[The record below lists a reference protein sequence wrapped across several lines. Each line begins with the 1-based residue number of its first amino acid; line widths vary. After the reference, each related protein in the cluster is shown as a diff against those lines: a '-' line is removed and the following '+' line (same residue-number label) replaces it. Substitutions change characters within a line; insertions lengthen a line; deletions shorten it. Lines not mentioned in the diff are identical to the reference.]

1 VIVGQVVTE
10 DASEYERKCQ
20 RVDAAHF
27 EIELDRADVV
37 HVYTGRT
44 LPRIEKPFVANIGST
59 RRRFSFRRVPRPAFV
74 VTPFNVG
81 EAVEERYFLVAGG
94 QWPVAGV
101 DEVAGGQ
108 WPVAGSLT
116 LATSHRLPA
125 TGSRL
130 PATGSRPP
138 ATIGS
143 YARPSIKSMIDRT
156 MHRIDRFRDDVEW
169 RLFSHPPAPEE
180 IAELGA
186 WVDPAVE
193 EDDYDG
199 FVAEALVV
207 GVNVVAAATPI
218 NVQRLEKGRS
228 GFLTPPN
235 DPNEMT
241 HAILT
246 ALFKPEVA
254 RARSDAARQTVG
266 KFRAGQRVRSLTR
279 IYESIVR

>member
-1 VIVGQVVTE
+1 MIVGQVVTV

-27 EIELDRADVV
+27 EVDLARADVV

-44 LPRIEKPFVANIGST
+44 LPRVDKPFVANIGST
-59 RRRFSFRRVPRPAFV
+59 RRRFSFRREGQPAFV
-74 VTPFNVG
+74 VTPFNVP
-81 EAVEERYFLVAGG
+81 EAVEERYFSVAGG
-94 QWPVAGV
+94 QR
-101 DEVAGGQ
+101 
-108 WPVAGSLT
+108 PVAGSV
-116 LATSHRLPA
+116 
-125 TGSRL
+125 
-130 PATGSRPP
+130 
-138 ATIGS
+138 IGS
-143 YARPSIKSMIDRT
+143 YARPSLKSIVEQT
-156 MHRIDRFRDDVEW
+156 MHRIDRFREDVEW
-169 RLFSHPPAPEE
+169 RWFSHVPAPEE

-199 FVAEALVV
+199 FVAEALAV

-218 NVQRLEKGRS
+218 NVQRLEKGRT
-228 GFLTPPN
+228 GFLVPPN

-266 KFRAGQRVRSLTR
+266 KFRAGQRIRALTR
-279 IYESIVR
+279 IYEDIVHKT

>member
-1 VIVGQVVTE
+1 MIVGQVETG

-20 RVDAAHF
+20 RIDAAHF
-27 EIELDRADVV
+27 EVDPAHADVV

-44 LPRIEKPFVANIGST
+44 LPRIDKPFVANVGAT
-59 RRRFSFRRVPRPAFV
+59 RRRFSFRREGQPAFV
-74 VTPFNVG
+74 VTPFNVA

-94 QWPVAGV
+94 QRPAAGWV
-101 DEVAGGQ
+101 
-108 WPVAGSLT
+108 
-116 LATSHRLPA
+116 
-125 TGSRL
+125 
-130 PATGSRPP
+130 
-138 ATIGS
+138 IGS
-143 YARPSIKSMIDRT
+143 YARPSVKSFVEQT

-193 EDDYDG
+193 EGDYDG

-218 NVQRLEKGRS
+218 NVQRLEKGRT
-228 GFLTPPN
+228 GFLVPPN

-266 KFRAGQRVRSLTR
+266 KFRAGQRIRALTR
-279 IYESIVR
+279 IYEDIVRKT

>member
-1 VIVGQVVTE
+1 VIVGQVVTA

-27 EIELDRADVV
+27 EVDLARADVV

-44 LPRIEKPFVANIGST
+44 LPPIDKPFVANIEST
-59 RRRFSFRRVPRPAFV
+59 RRRFSFRREGKPAFV
-74 VTPFNVG
+74 VTPFNVA
-81 EAVEERYFLVAGG
+81 EAVEERYFATTAAAGG
-94 QWPVAGV
+94 
-101 DEVAGGQ
+101 
-108 WPVAGSLT
+108 T
-116 LATSHRLPA
+116 R
-125 TGSRL
+125 
-130 PATGSRPP
+130 
-138 ATIGS
+138 IGS
-143 YARPSIKSMIDRT
+143 YARPSIKSLVEQT

-169 RLFSHPPAPEE
+169 RWFSHVPAPEE
-180 IAELGA
+180 IAELGG
-186 WVDPAVE
+186 WVDPAIE

-218 NVQRLEKGRS
+218 NVQRLEKGRT
-228 GFLTPPN
+228 GLLVPPN

-254 RARSDAARQTVG
+254 RERSDAARQTVG
-266 KFRAGQRVRSLTR
+266 KFRAGQRIRSLTR

>member
-1 VIVGQVVTE
+1 MIVGQVVTE

-20 RVDAAHF
+20 RVDTAHF
-27 EIELDRADVV
+27 EVDLARADVV

-44 LPRIEKPFVANIGST
+44 LPPIDKPFVANIGST
-59 RRRFSFRRVPRPAFV
+59 GRRFSFRRVSQPAFV
-74 VTPFNVG
+74 VTPFTVQ
-81 EAVEERYFLVAGG
+81 EAVEELYFSVAGS
-94 QWPVAGV
+94 QLPVAG
-101 DEVAGGQ
+101 
-108 WPVAGSLT
+108 L
-116 LATSHRLPA
+116 
-125 TGSRL
+125 
-130 PATGSRPP
+130 
-138 ATIGS
+138 IGS
-143 YARPSIKSMIDRT
+143 YDRPSVKTLIEQT

-169 RLFSHPPAPEE
+169 RLFSHVPAPEE

-218 NVQRLEKGRS
+218 NVQRLEKGRT
-228 GFLTPPN
+228 GFLVPRN

-266 KFRAGQRVRSLTR
+266 KYRAGGRIRALTR
-279 IYESIVR
+279 IYESIGPRT

>member
-20 RVDAAHF
+20 RIDAAHF
-27 EIELDRADVV
+27 EVDLARADVV

-44 LPRIEKPFVANIGST
+44 LPKIDKPFVANIAST
-59 RRRFSFRRVPRPAFV
+59 RRRFSFRRESQPAFV

-81 EAVEERYFLVAGG
+81 EAVEERYFDAAVILSREDGEGA
-94 QWPVAGV
+94 PSIAP
-101 DEVAGGQ
+101 ERSFA
-108 WPVAGSLT
+108 ALRGS
-116 LATSHRLPA
+116 AA
-125 TGSRL
+125 
-130 PATGSRPP
+130 PP
-138 ATIGS
+138 AQDDRRSIGS
-143 YARPSIKSMIDRT
+143 FARPSTKNFIEQT

-169 RLFSHPPAPEE
+169 RLFSHVPAPEE

-193 EDDYDG
+193 EGDYDG

-207 GVNVVAAATPI
+207 GVNVVASDTPI

-228 GFLTPPN
+228 GFLVPRN

-266 KFRAGQRVRSLTR
+266 KYRATQRIRALTR
-279 IYESIVR
+279 IYESIVPRP

>member
-1 VIVGQVVTE
+1 MIVGQVVTE

-27 EIELDRADVV
+27 EVDLARAEVV

-44 LPRIEKPFVANIGST
+44 LPPIDRPFVANIAPT
-59 RRRFSFRRVPRPAFV
+59 RRRFSFRREGQPAVV
-74 VTPFNVG
+74 VTPFNVQ
-81 EAVEERYFLVAGG
+81 EAVEERYF
-94 QWPVAGV
+94 
-101 DEVAGGQ
+101 D
-108 WPVAGSLT
+108 GSFAAL
-116 LATSHRLPA
+116 R
-125 TGSRL
+125 GS
-130 PATGSRPP
+130 AAPP
-138 ATIGS
+138 AQDDRRYRIGS
-143 YARPSIKSMIDRT
+143 FARPSLKPLIEQT

-180 IAELGA
+180 VAELGA
-186 WVDPAVE
+186 WVDPAVG

-218 NVQRLEKGRS
+218 NELRLEKGRT
-228 GFLTPPN
+228 GFLVPPN

-266 KFRAGQRVRSLTR
+266 KFRAGQRIRALTR
-279 IYESIVR
+279 IYESIAS

>member
-1 VIVGQVVTE
+1 VIVGQVVTT
-10 DASEYERKCQ
+10 DASEYERTCQ

-27 EIELDRADVV
+27 EVDPARADVV

-44 LPRIEKPFVANIGST
+44 LPQIDKPFVANIGST
-59 RRRFSFRRVPRPAFV
+59 RRRFSFRREGQPAFV
-74 VTPFNVG
+74 VTPFNVA
-81 EAVEERYFLVAGG
+81 EAVEERYFS
-94 QWPVAGV
+94 
-101 DEVAGGQ
+101 
-108 WPVAGSLT
+108 VAGSV
-116 LATSHRLPA
+116 A
-125 TGSRL
+125 GSV
-130 PATGSRPP
+130 
-138 ATIGS
+138 IGS
-143 YARPSIKSMIDRT
+143 YARLSVKPFVEQT
-156 MHRIDRFRDDVEW
+156 MHRIDRFRDDIEW
-169 RLFSHPPAPEE
+169 RWFSHVPAPEE

-186 WVDPAVE
+186 WVDPAIE

-218 NVQRLEKGRS
+218 NVQRLEKGRT
-228 GFLTPPN
+228 GFLVPPN

-266 KFRAGQRVRSLTR
+266 KFRAGQRIRSLTR
-279 IYESIVR
+279 IYESIVPKT

>member
-1 VIVGQVVTE
+1 MTA

-27 EIELDRADVV
+27 EVDLARADVV

-44 LPRIEKPFVANIGST
+44 LPTIDKPFVANIEST
-59 RRRFSFRRVPRPAFV
+59 RRRFSFRREGKPASV
-74 VTPFNVG
+74 ITPFNVP
-81 EAVEERYFLVAGG
+81 EAVEERYFATTAAGG
-94 QWPVAGV
+94 G
-101 DEVAGGQ
+101 
-108 WPVAGSLT
+108 T
-116 LATSHRLPA
+116 R
-125 TGSRL
+125 
-130 PATGSRPP
+130 
-138 ATIGS
+138 IGS
-143 YARPSIKSMIDRT
+143 YARPSIKSLVEQT
-156 MHRIDRFRDDVEW
+156 MHRIDRFRDDIEW
-169 RLFSHPPAPEE
+169 RWFSHVPAPEE

-186 WVDPAVE
+186 WIDPAVE
-193 EDDYDG
+193 EADYDG

-218 NVQRLEKGRS
+218 NVQRLEKGRT
-228 GFLTPPN
+228 GFLVPPN

-254 RARSDAARQTVG
+254 RARSDASRQTVG
-266 KFRAGQRVRSLTR
+266 KFRAGQRIRSLTR